1 MYRHFLKR
9 VFDIIISFFALCV
22 LWPVLLVVAILVRI
36 KLGSPVLFS
45 QERPGKDEKIFRMY
59 KFRTMTDERDE
70 NGALLPD
77 EVRLTSFGKFLRSAS
92 LDELPELWAIFTGK
106 MSFVGPRPLL
116 VQYLP
121 LYNAEQHRRHEVR
134 PGLTGWA
141 QVNGRNL
148 VNWQERFRLDVEYV
162 DKMSLWMDIKIMFLT
177 VKTVLVRE
185 GISSET
191 SATMEFFRGNE
202 EE

>member
-1 MYRHFLKR
+1 M
-9 VFDIIISFFALCV
+9 
-22 LWPVLLVVAILVRI
+22 
-36 KLGSPVLFS
+36 
-45 QERPGKDEKIFRMY
+45 
-59 KFRTMTDERDE
+59 
-70 NGALLPD
+70 
-77 EVRLTSFGKFLRSAS
+77 
-92 LDELPELWAIFTGK
+92 PELWAIFTGK

-121 LYNAEQHRRHEVR
+121 LYNEEQHRRHAVR

-148 VNWQERFRLDVEYV
+148 VSWQERFRLDVEYV